1 MSREYSGV
9 ISLAKNARGIFTLD
23 PTIGCRAG
31 MESQPGGCFGDCY
44 AAKSAKLYGYDF
56 SNTVLRRF
64 KDEYHRREIVRKIDR
79 IPLDFVRMGTSG
91 DPSEDWAHTVSIL
104 RAIDKCNKEIV
115 IITKHWTTLS
125 PEQLNYFSTINVCI
139 NTSVSALDKPKI
151 LENALQQYEILK
163 PFCKSVLRIVSCDF
177 NMENDRGQELAVIQH
192 NLFKNEAT
200 LDTVL
205 RVGKRNPLVSSGVI
219 NVKQSK
225 FLDKN
230 ALVSKLNKKTYFGK
244 CSTCLE
250 MCGMNIS
257 AGNQTYPKKRGVV
270 KQLSLFR

>member
-9 ISLAKNARGIFTLD
+9 ISLAKNARGIYTLD

-56 SNTVLRRF
+56 SKTVLRDF
-64 KDEYHRREIVRKIDR
+64 MNEYHRREIVRKIDR

-91 DPSEDWAHTVSIL
+91 DPSEDWPHTVSIL
-104 RAIDKCNKEIV
+104 KKIDKCNKQIV
-115 IITKHWTTLS
+115 IICKHWTTLT
-125 PEQLNYFSTINVCI
+125 PEHLDYFATINVCV
-139 NTSVSALDKPKI
+139 NTSVSALDKPEV
-151 LENALQQYEILK
+151 LARALREYEKLK
-163 PFCKSVLRIVSCDF
+163 PFCKSVLRVVSCDF
-177 NMENDRGQELAVIQH
+177 NLENERGRELAMIQH
-192 NLFKNEAT
+192 DLFKNEAT

-205 RVGKRNPLVSSGVI
+205 RVGKRNPLVTSGVI

-225 FLDKN
+225 FLGKN
-230 ALVSKLNKKTYFGK
+230 ALISKLNKKTYFGK

-250 MCGMNIS
+250 MCGLNTNLSSID
-257 AGNQTYPKKRGVV
+257 YPEKRGIY
-270 KQLSLFR
+270 KQTKLF